1 MEKIVLGDIE
11 TYASKDIIRHSQHD
25 GKTLS

>member
-11 TYASKDIIRHSQHD
+11 TYVNKAIIRHSQHD
-25 GKTLS
+25 GKALP